1 MLGQHVEV
9 LASTPSAEFNW
20 AWRHTAIVPALRRQN
35 HHEDQ
40 EFKVKVGYR
49 EFEVS
54 LGYHKTMSGGR
65 QAGRQAD
72 WLELRCVSR
81 L

>member
-1 MLGQHVEV
+1 MGRMLGQHVE
-9 LASTPSAEFNW
+9 ASTPSTAGFNW

-54 LGYHKTMSGGR
+54 LGYVRPCQGEGR
-65 QAGRQAD
+65 QAGRLTG
-72 WLELRCVSR
+72 WS
-81 L
+81 